1 MISIEQQIEE
11 VLEQL
16 QPYFLMHGGTIA
28 FDHFDNGIAY
38 VKLSGACDGC
48 SASGYTLKLLV
59 EAELKREVPQVTQVL
74 EVPADTEV
82 LSTP

>member
-16 QPYFLMHGGTIA
+16 QPYFLMHGGSIA
-28 FDHFDNGIAY
+28 FDHFDKGTAY

-48 SASGYTLKLLV
+48 AASGHTLKLLV
-59 EAELKREVPQVTQVL
+59 EAELKREVPQVTQVA
-74 EVPADTEV
+74 EVTDDGEV
-82 LSTP
+82 FAKP